1 MAFTALDL
9 YRAPAVMPDV
19 GRLASQPYGTQGDA
33 GVLRAYIWQRLLDSI
48 AANGSTFLEYLAVT
62 YYIPELIGGVLGAL
76 VGAAVAAEV
85 GGVVN
90 VITSGFSLVGSAN
103 IFVSVDRHH
112 RRLPAR
118 REGVDR
124 RHRPRRGQAG
134 ARLVE
139 PRVGHAARPISD
151 AGQPWALGLVAADT
165 NPTESHQVV
174 ATGYDDLGPGKVK
187 LHLYDN
193 CEDTFHV
200 GVPRELAVVRP
211 HRRSL
216 RRHRGERGRSGRRT
230 GHHLRGLLAGRPA
243 AAADQ
248 PAAVVIRAAPRRP
261 SDRSPSI
268 GKPAETRSSQDRS
281 MPDPSRSVHD
291 AVAPA
296 HAPDGHSPRSVDDP
310 ATTFT
315 RWEQGAWVLAASFHL
330 VGSGPL
336 FGDGLRAHRSI
347 AEAGRPGDRRR
358 GTSRRRSRVR
368 RGHPLA
374 DAQGQ
379 R

>member
-1 MAFTALDL
+1 
-9 YRAPAVMPDV
+9 MPDV

-103 IFVSVDRHH
+103 IFVSAIGIIGGFLLGEKESTVAID
-112 RRLPAR
+112 L
-118 REGVDR
+118 G
-124 RHRPRRGQAG
+124 G
-134 ARLVE
+134 AKQVLAWSS
-139 PRVGHAARPISD
+139 HAWSTLRAHLD

-200 GVPRELAVVRP
+200 GVPRDWLSFDLTGDHFVV
-211 HRRSL
+211 
-216 RRHRGERGRSGRRT
+216 T
-230 GHHLRGLLAGRPA
+230 GASAAKWTSALGIICEDYSPA
-243 AAADQ
+243 S
-248 PAAVVIRAAPRRP
+248 APQLPTSALP
-261 SDRSPSI
+261 S
-268 GKPAETRSSQDRS
+268 
-281 MPDPSRSVHD
+281 
-291 AVAPA
+291 
-296 HAPDGHSPRSVDDP
+296 
-310 ATTFT
+310 
-315 RWEQGAWVLAASFHL
+315 
-330 VGSGPL
+330 
-336 FGDGLRAHRSI
+336 
-347 AEAGRPGDRRR
+347 
-358 GTSRRRSRVR
+358 
-368 RGHPLA
+368 
-374 DAQGQ
+374 
-379 R
+379 